1 MGKVYL
7 LTNNNGFYKIGVT
20 KGDIDRRIKSLQTGN
35 PNKIEL
41 VNYYESNNYRKI
53 ESWFHRIYEDI
64 RLEGEWFLLNE
75 DHINNFLLEAE
86 NINNKVNALKNNPFF

>member
-7 LTNNNGFYKIGVT
+7 LTNNEGHFKIGVT
-20 KGDIDRRIKSLQTGN
+20 TGEISKRVKSLQTGN

-41 VNYYESNNYRKI
+41 VNYYETVNYRKV
-53 ESWFHRIYEDI
+53 ESWFHRIYKDF

-75 DHINNFLLEAE
+75 CHINGFINEATKIND
-86 NINNKVNALKNNPFF
+86 NINALKNNPFF